1 MRRQIWVLLAVSAIS
16 IFAAYAAYRFWT
28 GPEVALVPVSQG
40 DLVQTIVASGH
51 VQNPNRLEISSQ
63 ITSTVA
69 SVAVKEGN
77 AVRQGQLLVTLN
89 DQEANAALL
98 SARASVA
105 IAREHLRQLT
115 EVNAKVATHAHE
127 QSQTNFK
134 NAQDNLDRSNA
145 LHERGFIGQAA
156 RDEAERLMRNAR
168 AQSMISQA
176 QSSSLQ
182 AQGSEINGAQANLQ
196 LALSSLEA
204 AKAKW
209 SYVRIHAP
217 RSGVLIFR
225 NVEAGDLVSPGKQL
239 FVLSPKG
246 VPELVVQIDEK
257 NMKWVRVGQ
266 SAIASADAYPDQ
278 KFKVRVVFINPAVD
292 ALRGSVEIKLSVI
305 DPPDFL
311 TQDMTVTVDIEVA
324 KHLAVMNIPLSAVH
338 TTAPGQ
344 GWVLRYRQGHL
355 QKVDV
360 GLGLQGKG
368 RVEILSGLLSSD
380 LLAPDS
386 QSQLHDGSAVQLAN
400 P

>member
-1 MRRQIWVLLAVSAIS
+1 MRRQIGVWLAVSAIS
-16 IFAAYAAYRFWT
+16 IFAVYAAYRYWA
-28 GPEVALVPVSQG
+28 GPKIVLVPVSQG

-51 VQNPNRLEISSQ
+51 VQNPNRIDISSQ
-63 ITSTVA
+63 ITSTVV
-69 SVAVKEGN
+69 SVTVKEGD

-89 DQEANAALL
+89 GQEANAALL

-115 EVNAKVATHAHE
+115 DVNAKVAAHAHE
-127 QSQTNFK
+127 QSQTNFN
-134 NAQDNLDRSNA
+134 NAQDTLDRSNA

-156 RDEAERLMRNAR
+156 RDDAERLMRNAR
-168 AQSMISQA
+168 AQSMITQA
-176 QSSSLQ
+176 QSASLQ
-182 AQGSEINGAQANLQ
+182 SQGSEINGAQANLQ
-196 LALSSLEA
+196 LALSNLEA

-209 SYVRIHAP
+209 AYVRIHAP

-225 NVEAGDLVSPGKQL
+225 NVEAGDLVLPGKQL
-239 FVLSPKG
+239 FVLSPTG

-278 KFKVRVVFINPAVD
+278 KFNARVVFINPAVD

-305 DPPDFL
+305 DPPEFL
-311 TQDMTVTVDIEVA
+311 TQDMTVTVDVEVA
-324 KHLAVMNIPLSAVH
+324 KRMAVMNIPMSAVH

-344 GWVLRYRQGHL
+344 AWVLRYRQGHL
-355 QKVDV
+355 QKADV

>member
-1 MRRQIWVLLAVSAIS
+1 MRRQIWVSLAVSAIS

-69 SVAVKEGN
+69 SVAVKEGD

-196 LALSSLEA
+196 LALSSLDA

-278 KFKVRVVFINPAVD
+278 KFKARVVFINPAVD

>member
-1 MRRQIWVLLAVSAIS
+1 MRRQIWVWLAASAIS
-16 IFAAYAAYRFWT
+16 IFAAYAVYRYWT

-51 VQNPNRLEISSQ
+51 VQNPNRIDISSQ
-63 ITSTVA
+63 ITSTVV
-69 SVAVKEGN
+69 SVTVKEGD

-89 DQEANAALL
+89 GQEANAALL

-115 EVNAKVATHAHE
+115 DVNAKVAAHAHE

-134 NAQDNLDRSNA
+134 NAQDTLDRSNA
-145 LHERGFIGQAA
+145 LYARGFIGQAA
-156 RDEAERLMRNAR
+156 RDDAERLMRNAR
-168 AQSMISQA
+168 AQSMITQA
-176 QSSSLQ
+176 QSASLQ
-182 AQGSEINGAQANLQ
+182 SQGSEINGAQANLQ

-209 SYVRIHAP
+209 AYVRIHAP

-225 NVEAGDLVSPGKQL
+225 NVEAGDLVLPGKQL
-239 FVLSPKG
+239 FVLSPTG

-278 KFKVRVVFINPAVD
+278 KFNARVVFINPAVD

-305 DPPDFL
+305 DPPEFL
-311 TQDMTVTVDIEVA
+311 TQDMTVTVDVEVA
-324 KHLAVMNIPLSAVH
+324 KRMAVMNIPMSAVH

-344 GWVLRYRQGHL
+344 AWVLRYRQGHL
-355 QKVDV
+355 QKADVD
-360 GLGLQGKG
+360 LGLQGKG

>member
-51 VQNPNRLEISSQ
+51 VQNPNRIDISSQ

-69 SVAVKEGN
+69 SVAVKEGD

-196 LALSSLEA
+196 LALSSLDA

-278 KFKVRVVFINPAVD
+278 KFKARVVFINPAVD

>member
-69 SVAVKEGN
+69 SVAVKEGD
-77 AVRQGQLLVTLN
+77 AVGQGQLLVTLN

-196 LALSSLEA
+196 LALSSLDA

-278 KFKVRVVFINPAVD
+278 KFKARVVFINPAVD

>member
-1 MRRQIWVLLAVSAIS
+1 VLLAVSAIS

-69 SVAVKEGN
+69 SVAVKEGD

-278 KFKVRVVFINPAVD
+278 KFKARVVFINPAVD

>member
-1 MRRQIWVLLAVSAIS
+1 MRRQIWVWLAVSAIS
-16 IFAAYAAYRFWT
+16 IFAVYAAYRYWA
-28 GPEVALVPVSQG
+28 GPKIVFVPVSQG

-51 VQNPNRLEISSQ
+51 VQNPNRIDISSQ
-63 ITSTVA
+63 ITSTVV
-69 SVAVKEGN
+69 SVTVKEGD

-89 DQEANAALL
+89 GQEANAALL

-115 EVNAKVATHAHE
+115 DVNAKVAAHAHE

-134 NAQDNLDRSNA
+134 NAQDTLDRSNA
-145 LHERGFIGQAA
+145 LYARGFIGQAA
-156 RDEAERLMRNAR
+156 RDDAERLMRNAR
-168 AQSMISQA
+168 AQSMITQA
-176 QSSSLQ
+176 QSASLQ
-182 AQGSEINGAQANLQ
+182 SQGSEINGAQANLQ
-196 LALSSLEA
+196 FALSSLEA

-209 SYVRIHAP
+209 AYVRIHAP

-225 NVEAGDLVSPGKQL
+225 NVEAGDLVLPGKQL
-239 FVLSPKG
+239 FVLSPTG

-278 KFKVRVVFINPAVD
+278 KFNARVVFINPAVD

-305 DPPDFL
+305 DPPEFL
-311 TQDMTVTVDIEVA
+311 TQDMTVTVDVEVA
-324 KHLAVMNIPLSAVH
+324 KRMAVMNIPMSAVH
-338 TTAPGQ
+338 NTAPGQ
-344 GWVLRYRQGHL
+344 AWVLRYRQGHL
-355 QKVDV
+355 QKADVD
-360 GLGLQGKG
+360 LGLQGKG

>member
-266 SAIASADAYPDQ
+266 SAIVSADAYPDQ
-278 KFKVRVVFINPAVD
+278 KFKARVVFINPAVD

-380 LLAPDS
+380 LLAPNS

>member
-40 DLVQTIVASGH
+40 DLVQNIVASGH

-69 SVAVKEGN
+69 SVAVREGD

-278 KFKVRVVFINPAVD
+278 KFKARVVFINPAVD

>member
-69 SVAVKEGN
+69 SVAVKEGD

-196 LALSSLEA
+196 LALSSLDA

-278 KFKVRVVFINPAVD
+278 KFKARVVFINPAVD

>member
-1 MRRQIWVLLAVSAIS
+1 MRRQIWVWLAVSAIS
-16 IFAAYAAYRFWT
+16 IFAVYAAYSYWT
-28 GPEVALVPVSQG
+28 GPKIVLVPVSQG

-51 VQNPNRLEISSQ
+51 VQNPNRIDISSQ
-63 ITSTVA
+63 ITSTVV
-69 SVAVKEGN
+69 SVTVKEGD

-89 DQEANAALL
+89 GQEANAALL

-115 EVNAKVATHAHE
+115 DVNAKVAAHAHE

-134 NAQDNLDRSNA
+134 NAQDTLDRSNA
-145 LHERGFIGQAA
+145 LYARGFIGQAA
-156 RDEAERLMRNAR
+156 RDDAERLMRNAR
-168 AQSMISQA
+168 AQSMITQA
-176 QSSSLQ
+176 QSASLQ
-182 AQGSEINGAQANLQ
+182 SQGSEINGAQANLQ

-209 SYVRIHAP
+209 AYVRIHAP

-225 NVEAGDLVSPGKQL
+225 NVEAGDLVLPGKQL
-239 FVLSPKG
+239 FVLSPTG

-278 KFKVRVVFINPAVD
+278 KFNARVVFINPAVD

-305 DPPDFL
+305 DPPEFL
-311 TQDMTVTVDIEVA
+311 TQDMTVTVDVEVA
-324 KHLAVMNIPLSAVH
+324 KRMAVMNIPMSAVH
-338 TTAPGQ
+338 NTAPGQ
-344 GWVLRYRQGHL
+344 AWVLRYRQGHL
-355 QKVDV
+355 QKADVD
-360 GLGLQGKG
+360 LGLQGKG

>member
-69 SVAVKEGN
+69 SVAVKEGD

-196 LALSSLEA
+196 LA
-204 AKAKW
+204 
-209 SYVRIHAP
+209 
-217 RSGVLIFR
+217 
-225 NVEAGDLVSPGKQL
+225 
-239 FVLSPKG
+239 
-246 VPELVVQIDEK
+246 
-257 NMKWVRVGQ
+257 
-266 SAIASADAYPDQ
+266 
-278 KFKVRVVFINPAVD
+278 
-292 ALRGSVEIKLSVI
+292 
-305 DPPDFL
+305 
-311 TQDMTVTVDIEVA
+311 
-324 KHLAVMNIPLSAVH
+324 
-338 TTAPGQ
+338 
-344 GWVLRYRQGHL
+344 
-355 QKVDV
+355 
-360 GLGLQGKG
+360 
-368 RVEILSGLLSSD
+368 
-380 LLAPDS
+380 
-386 QSQLHDGSAVQLAN
+386 
-400 P
+400 

>member
-40 DLVQTIVASGH
+40 DLVQNIVASGH

-69 SVAVKEGN
+69 SVAVREGD

-196 LALSSLEA
+196 LALSSLDA

-278 KFKVRVVFINPAVD
+278 KFKARVVFINPAVD

>member
-1 MRRQIWVLLAVSAIS
+1 MRRQIWVWLAVSAIS
-16 IFAAYAAYRFWT
+16 IFAVYAAYRYWA
-28 GPEVALVPVSQG
+28 GPKIVFVPVSQG

-51 VQNPNRLEISSQ
+51 VQNPNRIDISSQ
-63 ITSTVA
+63 ITSTVV
-69 SVAVKEGN
+69 SVTVKEGD

-89 DQEANAALL
+89 GQEANAALL
-98 SARASVA
+98 STRASVA

-115 EVNAKVATHAHE
+115 DVNAKVAAHAHE

-134 NAQDNLDRSNA
+134 NAQDTLDRSNA
-145 LHERGFIGQAA
+145 LYARGFIGQAA
-156 RDEAERLMRNAR
+156 RDDAERLMRNAR
-168 AQSMISQA
+168 AQSMITQA
-176 QSSSLQ
+176 QSASLQ
-182 AQGSEINGAQANLQ
+182 SQGSEINGAQANLQ

-209 SYVRIHAP
+209 AYVRIHAP

-225 NVEAGDLVSPGKQL
+225 NVEAGDLVLPGKQL
-239 FVLSPKG
+239 FVLSPTG

-278 KFKVRVVFINPAVD
+278 KFNARVVFINPAVD

-305 DPPDFL
+305 DPPEFL
-311 TQDMTVTVDIEVA
+311 TQDMTVTVDVEVA
-324 KHLAVMNIPLSAVH
+324 KRMAVMNIPMSAVH
-338 TTAPGQ
+338 NTAPGQ
-344 GWVLRYRQGHL
+344 AWVLRYRQGHL
-355 QKVDV
+355 QKADVD
-360 GLGLQGKG
+360 LGLQGKG

-386 QSQLHDGSAVQLAN
+386 QSQLHDGSAAQLAN

>member
-69 SVAVKEGN
+69 SVAVKEGD

-278 KFKVRVVFINPAVD
+278 KFKARVVFINPAVD

>member
-1 MRRQIWVLLAVSAIS
+1 MRRQIWVWLAVSAIS
-16 IFAAYAAYRFWT
+16 IFAAYAVYRYWT

-51 VQNPNRLEISSQ
+51 VQNPNRIDISSQ

-69 SVAVKEGN
+69 SVAVKEGD

-115 EVNAKVATHAHE
+115 DVNAKVATHAHE

-134 NAQDNLDRSNA
+134 NAQDTLDRSNA

-156 RDEAERLMRNAR
+156 RDDAERLMRNAR
-168 AQSMISQA
+168 AQSMITQSQSA
-176 QSSSLQ
+176 SLQ

-209 SYVRIHAP
+209 AYVRIHAP

-225 NVEAGDLVSPGKQL
+225 NVEAGDLVLPGKQL
-239 FVLSPKG
+239 FVLSPTG

-266 SAIASADAYPDQ
+266 VAIASADAYPDQ
-278 KFKVRVVFINPAVD
+278 KFNARVVFINPAVD

-305 DPPDFL
+305 DPPEFL
-311 TQDMTVTVDIEVA
+311 TQDMTVTVDVEVA

-344 GWVLRYRQGHL
+344 AWVLRYRQGHL
-355 QKVDV
+355 QKADV
-360 GLGLQGKG
+360 GLGLQDKD

>member
-1 MRRQIWVLLAVSAIS
+1 MRRQIGVWLAVSAIS
-16 IFAAYAAYRFWT
+16 IFAVYAAYRYWA
-28 GPEVALVPVSQG
+28 GPKIVLVPVSQG

-51 VQNPNRLEISSQ
+51 VQNPNRIDISSQ
-63 ITSTVA
+63 ITSTVV
-69 SVAVKEGN
+69 SVTVKEGD

-89 DQEANAALL
+89 GQEANAALL

-115 EVNAKVATHAHE
+115 DVNAKVAAHAHE
-127 QSQTNFK
+127 QSQTNFN
-134 NAQDNLDRSNA
+134 NAQDTLDRSNA
-145 LHERGFIGQAA
+145 LYARGFIGQAA
-156 RDEAERLMRNAR
+156 RDDAERLMRNAR
-168 AQSMISQA
+168 AQSMITQA
-176 QSSSLQ
+176 QSASLQ
-182 AQGSEINGAQANLQ
+182 SQGSEINGAQANLQ
-196 LALSSLEA
+196 LALSNLEA

-209 SYVRIHAP
+209 AYVRIHAP

-225 NVEAGDLVSPGKQL
+225 NVEAGDLVLPGKQL
-239 FVLSPKG
+239 FVLSPTG

-278 KFKVRVVFINPAVD
+278 KFNARVVFINPAVD
-292 ALRGSVEIKLSVI
+292 ALRGSVEIKLSAI
-305 DPPDFL
+305 DPPEFL
-311 TQDMTVTVDIEVA
+311 TQDMTVTVDVEVA
-324 KHLAVMNIPLSAVH
+324 KHMAVMNIPMSAVH

-344 GWVLRYRQGHL
+344 AWVLRYRQGHL
-355 QKVDV
+355 QKADV

>member
-69 SVAVKEGN
+69 SVAVREGD

-278 KFKVRVVFINPAVD
+278 KFKARVVFINPAVD

>member
-40 DLVQTIVASGH
+40 DLVQNIVASGH

-69 SVAVKEGN
+69 SVAVKEGD

-105 IAREHLRQLT
+105 IALEHLRQLT

-278 KFKVRVVFINPAVD
+278 KFKARVVFINPAVD

>member
-69 SVAVKEGN
+69 SVAVKEGD

-266 SAIASADAYPDQ
+266 SAIVSADAYPDQ
-278 KFKVRVVFINPAVD
+278 KFKARVVFINPAVD

>member
-1 MRRQIWVLLAVSAIS
+1 MRRQIWVWLAVSAIS
-16 IFAAYAAYRFWT
+16 IFAVYAAYRYWA
-28 GPEVALVPVSQG
+28 GPKIVLVPVSQG

-51 VQNPNRLEISSQ
+51 VQNPNRIDISSQ
-63 ITSTVA
+63 ITSTVV
-69 SVAVKEGN
+69 SVTVKEGD

-89 DQEANAALL
+89 GQEANAALL

-115 EVNAKVATHAHE
+115 DVNAKVAAHAHE

-134 NAQDNLDRSNA
+134 NAQDTLDRSNA
-145 LHERGFIGQAA
+145 LYARGFIGQAA
-156 RDEAERLMRNAR
+156 RDDAERLMRNAR
-168 AQSMISQA
+168 AQSMITQA
-176 QSSSLQ
+176 QSASLQ
-182 AQGSEINGAQANLQ
+182 SQGSEINGAQANLQ
-196 LALSSLEA
+196 LALSNLEA

-209 SYVRIHAP
+209 AYVRIHAP

-225 NVEAGDLVSPGKQL
+225 NVEAGDLVLPGKQL
-239 FVLSPKG
+239 FVLSPTG

-278 KFKVRVVFINPAVD
+278 KFNARVVFINPAVD

-305 DPPDFL
+305 DPPEFL
-311 TQDMTVTVDIEVA
+311 TQDMTVTVDVEVA
-324 KHLAVMNIPLSAVH
+324 KRMAVMNIPMSAVH
-338 TTAPGQ
+338 NTAPGQ
-344 GWVLRYRQGHL
+344 AWVLRYRQGHL
-355 QKVDV
+355 QKADV

>member
-1 MRRQIWVLLAVSAIS
+1 MRRQIWVWLAVSAIS
-16 IFAAYAAYRFWT
+16 IFAVYAAYRYWA
-28 GPEVALVPVSQG
+28 GPKIVFVPVSQG

-51 VQNPNRLEISSQ
+51 VQNPNRIDISSQ
-63 ITSTVA
+63 ITSTVV
-69 SVAVKEGN
+69 SVTVKEGD

-89 DQEANAALL
+89 GQEANAALL
-98 SARASVA
+98 STRASVA

-115 EVNAKVATHAHE
+115 DVNAKVAAHAHE

-134 NAQDNLDRSNA
+134 NAQDTLDRSNA
-145 LHERGFIGQAA
+145 LYARGFIGQAA
-156 RDEAERLMRNAR
+156 RDDAERLMRNAR
-168 AQSMISQA
+168 AQSMITQA
-176 QSSSLQ
+176 QSASLQ
-182 AQGSEINGAQANLQ
+182 SQGSEINDAQANLQ

-209 SYVRIHAP
+209 AYVRIHAP

-225 NVEAGDLVSPGKQL
+225 NVEAGDLVLPGKQL
-239 FVLSPKG
+239 FVLSPTG

-278 KFKVRVVFINPAVD
+278 KFNARVVFINPAVD

-305 DPPDFL
+305 DPPEFL
-311 TQDMTVTVDIEVA
+311 TQEMTVTVDVEVA
-324 KHLAVMNIPLSAVH
+324 KRMAVMNIPMSAVH
-338 TTAPGQ
+338 NTAPGQ
-344 GWVLRYRQGHL
+344 AWVLRYRQGHL
-355 QKVDV
+355 QKADV

>member
-1 MRRQIWVLLAVSAIS
+1 MRRQIWVWLAVSAIS
-16 IFAAYAAYRFWT
+16 IFAVYAAYSYWA
-28 GPEVALVPVSQG
+28 GPKIVFVPVSQG

-51 VQNPNRLEISSQ
+51 VQNPNRIDISSQ
-63 ITSTVA
+63 ITSTVV
-69 SVAVKEGN
+69 SVTVKEGD

-89 DQEANAALL
+89 GQEANAALL

-115 EVNAKVATHAHE
+115 DVNAKVAAHAHE

-134 NAQDNLDRSNA
+134 NAQDTLDRSNA
-145 LHERGFIGQAA
+145 LYARGFIGQAA
-156 RDEAERLMRNAR
+156 RDDAERLMRNAR
-168 AQSMISQA
+168 AQSMITQA
-176 QSSSLQ
+176 QSASLQ
-182 AQGSEINGAQANLQ
+182 SQGSEINGAQANLQ

-209 SYVRIHAP
+209 AYVRIHAP

-225 NVEAGDLVSPGKQL
+225 NVEAGDLVLPGKQL
-239 FVLSPKG
+239 FVLSPTG

-278 KFKVRVVFINPAVD
+278 KFNARVVFINPAVD

-305 DPPDFL
+305 DPPEFL
-311 TQDMTVTVDIEVA
+311 TQDMTVTVDVEVA
-324 KHLAVMNIPLSAVH
+324 KRMAVMNIPMSAVH
-338 TTAPGQ
+338 NTAPGQ
-344 GWVLRYRQGHL
+344 AWVLRYRQGHL
-355 QKVDV
+355 QKADVD
-360 GLGLQGKG
+360 LGLQGKG

>member
-40 DLVQTIVASGH
+40 DLVQNIVASGH

-69 SVAVKEGN
+69 SVAVKEGD

-278 KFKVRVVFINPAVD
+278 KFKARVVFINPAVD

>member
-278 KFKVRVVFINPAVD
+278 KFKARVVFINPAVD